1 MLLLGAAV
9 LALAPTRGVGERSHR
24 PLTRAKTTGMKHT
37 AGPRPSRVPSA
48 QIARARRVA
57 RTFLA
62 GYLHFAYGQVSAASV
77 RAVTPLLRRQL
88 TRDRAQVTP
97 VERAR
102 RPRVVSLTALG
113 QGSGVV
119 VATAL
124 IADGGIT
131 TYALRL
137 TLQEQRPRWL
147 VSRVDEG

>member
-1 MLLLGAAV
+1 MAVGALLYGGS
-9 LALAPTRGVGERSHR
+9 PTNLMIF
-24 PLTRAKTTGMKHT
+24 P
-37 AGPRPSRVPSA
+37 PPVPSA
-48 QIARARRVA
+48 RPPA
-57 RTFLA
+57 
-62 GYLHFAYGQVSAASV
+62 
-77 RAVTPLLRRQL
+77 LRRQL
-88 TRDRAQVTP
+88 TRARAQVTP
-97 VERAR
+97 VEQSR